1 MERISDRI
9 RTTIEH
15 KLDGKKRTQT
25 LEASTGIAGETWRK
39 LLSGKQNATLV
50 MLEAVC
56 KQWPEYAFWLATGV
70 SDERYGHQKPRADFS
85 AHGQLTESAIS
96 SRLFS
101 ELVKISGN
109 ATTRKPVSLDELETL
124 TEFEMINASEEKP
137 RGPTNRIDV
146 LEKIRWVEIFLD
158 NYIVELGIDDAISTY
173 NMMRGI
179 TKGIEKSA
187 SELGEANTVVAILGK
202 FIATKNQ
209 LEKKRDLIIEMKQ
222 ERTL

>member
-9 RTTIEH
+9 RTIIEH

-25 LEASTGIAGETWRK
+25 LEAYTGIAGETWRK
-39 LLSGKQNATLV
+39 LLSGKQNGTLL

-56 KQWPEYAFWLATGV
+56 KQWPEYAFWLTTGIP
-70 SDERYGHQKPRADFS
+70 DEKLGHRQPKTDFS
-85 AHGQLTESAIS
+85 KHGQMAESPIS
-96 SRLFS
+96 SRLFN
-101 ELVKISGN
+101 ELIKISDDA
-109 ATTRKPVSLDELETL
+109 ATGKLATLDELKTL
-124 TEFEMINASEEKP
+124 TELDMIVTDEERP
-137 RGPTNRIDV
+137 RAPISKIEV

-179 TKGIEKSA
+179 TKGIERAA
-187 SELGEANTVVAILGK
+187 SEIGEANVVNTILGK
-202 FIATKNQ
+202 FIATKIQ

-222 ERTL
+222 ERVI